1 MEKEKFE
8 NQKIDENKMENVA
21 GGYTPVKSRL
31 SDGSISLHSI
41 KMNTKEYH
49 NLRDASCVDYMQDES
64 TGEYQ
69 GYIKKENLN
78 KAINVLNK
86 GESFILPPSE
96 SMDKEY
102 ELKIIF

>member
-41 KMNTKEYH
+41 KMNTKEYN
-49 NLRDASCVDYMQDES
+49 NLRRADCVEYMEDES
-64 TGEYQ
+64 TGEYYE
-69 GYIKKENLN
+69 YIKKDKLG
-78 KAINVLNK
+78 KAINILNER
-86 GESFILPPSE
+86 ESFVLPPSE